1 MQLEWVFFMQ
11 LIMGVLMLFFLR
23 KLMQMKKQMDCIT
36 KEVTNY
42 ISYIT
47 EEMES
52 LPEKEN
58 TIEKT
63 KRIKEKEEA
72 QTRLI
77 QAVLSEYF
85 P

>member
-58 TIEKT
+58 TIDKS
-63 KRIKEKEEA
+63 KRTKEKEEA